1 MPLTADRNTPSM
13 DGELIA
19 VPVATATT
27 IYAGSI
33 VVANANG
40 YAAPGS
46 TATTLQYP
54 RGADETVADARA
66 NGAKTILVRRKQ
78 AFKWGNYASDAIVQ
92 ADLGK
97 TAYIFDDAQ
106 VAKTSGGSTR
116 SIAGKIIQLD
126 SDGVWIE

>member
-33 VVANANG
+33 VVANPNA
-40 YAAPGS
+40 YAPPAS
-46 TATTLQYP
+46 TATTLQYLG
-54 RGADETVADARA
+54 RAEETVVNAGA

>member
-13 DGELIA
+13 DGELIS

-33 VVANANG
+33 VVANASG

-46 TATTLQYP
+46 TATTLQYLG
-54 RGADETVADARA
+54 RAEETVVNAGA
-66 NGAKTILVRRKQ
+66 NGAKSIQVRRKQ